1 MTKKFSQLTA
11 ISNVGDT
18 PGNVIFGISNTASG
32 TSNTITLSA
41 LSTYLDS
48 TFATDLASQANVG
61 AGLIT
66 VTAAGQANVGVEV
79 AARSANVGAGR
90 ITDVALGQANVGA
103 GIITVTAAYEANTGA
118 AALAGQANVGA
129 GLITVT
135 AAGQA
140 NVGAGRI
147 TDVALGQANV
157 GAGLIT
163 TKAAYEANVGVTALA
178 GQANVG
184 ASVITLTN
192 HTNNAFNQANN
203 AYTAANTALNISQN
217 LQISNYILQLTD
229 RGKHI
234 YSTITVG
241 TQVITIPNFA
251 TVAWPTGTVID
262 IVLNGTGKINVA
274 TSTSVNL
281 YVANTSTLKGYANVY
296 PQGWATLLYVSE
308 DTWFIKGQGVD

>member
-1 MTKKFSQLTA
+1 M
-11 ISNVGDT
+11 
-18 PGNVIFGISNTASG
+18 
-32 TSNTITLSA
+32 
-41 LSTYLDS
+41 
-48 TFATDLASQANVG
+48 
-61 AGLIT
+61 
-66 VTAAGQANVGVEV
+66 

-103 GIITVTAAYEANTGA
+103 GMITVTTAYQANTGA

-163 TKAAYEANVGVTALA
+163 TKANYEANVGAAALA

-184 ASVITLTN
+184 ASVVTLTN
-192 HTNNAFNQANN
+192 NLNNAFNQANS

-217 LQISNYILQLTD
+217 IRIQDYTLQLTD
-229 RGKHI
+229 RGGHI
-234 YSTITVG
+234 YSTN
-241 TQVITIPNFA
+241 TQVQTITIPNSGV
-251 TVAWPTGTVID
+251 VAWPTGTVID
-262 IVLNGTGKINVA
+262 IVLNGSGMINVA
-274 TSTSVNL
+274 TSNDVTL
-281 YVANTSTLKGYANVY
+281 YVANNSTVKGYANVY
-296 PQGWATLLYVSE
+296 PRGWATLLNVGAN
-308 DTWFIKGQGVD
+308 TWFIKGQGVD

>member
-32 TSNTITLSA
+32 TSNTISLSSLSA
-41 LSTYLDS
+41 YLDS
-48 TFATDLASQANVG
+48 TFATDIASQANVG

-79 AARSANVGAGR
+79 AARSANVGVA
-90 ITDVALGQANVGA
+90 VALGQANVGA
-103 GIITVTAAYEANTGA
+103 GIITVTAAYQANTGA

-135 AAGQA
+135 SAYQA
-140 NVGAGRI
+140 NVGAGRLA
-147 TDVALGQANV
+147 DVASGQANV

-163 TKAAYEANVGVTALA
+163 TKAAYEANVGVEVAA
-178 GQANVG
+178 RAANVG
-184 ASVITLTN
+184 ASVVTLTN
-192 HTNNAFNQANN
+192 NLSNAFNQANS

-217 LQISNYILQLTD
+217 IKIQDYTLELTD

-234 YSTITVG
+234 YSTN
-241 TQVITIPNFA
+241 TQVQTITIPNSGV
-251 TVAWPTGTVID
+251 VAWPTGTVID
-262 IVLNGTGKINVA
+262 IVLNGSGMINVA
-274 TSTSVNL
+274 TSNDVTL
-281 YVANTSTLKGYANVY
+281 YVANNSTVKGYANVY
-296 PQGWATLLYVSE
+296 PRGWATLLNVGAN
-308 DTWFIKGQGVD
+308 TWFIKGQGVD

>member
-32 TSNTITLSA
+32 TSNTISLSSLSA
-41 LSTYLDS
+41 YLDS
-48 TFATDLASQANVG
+48 TFATDIASQANVG

-90 ITDVALGQANVGA
+90 IADVASGQANVGA
-103 GIITVTAAYEANTGA
+103 GIITVTAAYQANTGA
-118 AALAGQANVGA
+118 ASLAGQANVGA

-147 TDVALGQANV
+147 ADVASGQANV

-163 TKAAYEANVGVTALA
+163 TKAAYEANVGVEVAA
-178 GQANVG
+178 RAANVG
-184 ASVITLTN
+184 ASVVTLTN
-192 HTNNAFNQANN
+192 NLGNAFNQANS

-217 LQISNYILQLTD
+217 IRIQDYTLQLTD
-229 RGKHI
+229 RGGHI
-234 YSTITVG
+234 YSTNTAI
-241 TQVITIPNFA
+241 QVITIPNSGV
-251 TVAWPTGTVID
+251 VAWPTGTVID
-262 IVLNGTGKINVA
+262 IVLNGSGMINVA
-274 TSTSVNL
+274 TSNDVTL
-281 YVANTSTLKGYANVY
+281 YVANNSTVKGYANVY
-296 PQGWATLLYVSE
+296 PRGWATLLNVGAN
-308 DTWFIKGQGVD
+308 TWFIKGQGVD

>member
-32 TSNTITLSA
+32 TSNTITLTS
-41 LSTYLDS
+41 LRTYLDS
-48 TFATDLASQANVG
+48 TFATDIASQANVG

-79 AARSANVGAGR
+79 SARSANVG
-90 ITDVALGQANVGA
+90 VAVASGQANVGA
-103 GIITVTAAYEANTGA
+103 SVITVTAAYQANTGA

-129 GLITVT
+129 GLLAYQTSS
-135 AAGQA
+135 QA
-140 NVGAGRI
+140 NVG
-147 TDVALGQANV
+147 VAIAAGQANV

-163 TKAAYEANVGVTALA
+163 TKANYEANVGAAALA

-192 HTNNAFNQANN
+192 NLSNAFNQANS
-203 AYTAANTALNISQN
+203 AYIAANTALNISQN
-217 LQISNYILQLTD
+217 IKIQDYTLELTD

-234 YSTITVG
+234 YSTN
-241 TQVITIPNFA
+241 TQVQTITIPNSGV
-251 TVAWPTGTVID
+251 VAWPTGTVID
-262 IVLNGTGKINVA
+262 IVLNGSGMINVA
-274 TSTSVNL
+274 TSNDVTL
-281 YVANTSTLKGYANVY
+281 YVANNSTVKGYANVY
-296 PQGWATLLYVSE
+296 PRGWATLLNVGAN
-308 DTWFIKGQGVD
+308 TWFIKGQGVD

>member
-66 VTAAGQANVGVEV
+66 VTAAYQANVGTGRIADVASGQANVGI
-79 AARSANVGAGR
+79 A
-90 ITDVALGQANVGA
+90 IALGQANVGA
-103 GIITVTAAYEANTGA
+103 GIITVTAAYQANTGA

-135 AAGQA
+135 SAYQA
-140 NVGAGRI
+140 NVGAGRLA
-147 TDVALGQANV
+147 DVASGQANV

-163 TKAAYEANVGVTALA
+163 TKAAYEANVGAAALA

-234 YSTITVG
+234 YSTITAG